1 MKNTLCIPDL
11 HCPYQ
16 HIDALAFLCAVR
28 DRYKTTQSVC
38 LGDECDA
45 HALSY
50 HETNPNLPSAGDELD
65 MAKEV
70 MQEIHKE
77 FPVMRLCES
86 NHGSMIYRKAITHG
100 IPKGM
105 LKTYEEIYQ
114 VKGWSWHE
122 EVIDE
127 IKGGLM
133 VCFRHSFGQ
142 TIHTALPRQGG
153 VCCVQGHFHSKS
165 NVEMLRT
172 PTRLLFGMSV
182 GWLGDDEALAFRY
195 NRISL
200 ARPVLSCGVIVNGQ
214 PIIVPMWTDS
224 KRRWTGKLS

>member
-1 MKNTLCIPDL
+1 MKNTLCVPDL
-11 HCPYQ
+11 HAPFQ

-28 DRYKTTQSVC
+28 DKYKTQAAVC
-38 LGDECDA
+38 VGDEVDY

-50 HETNPNLPSAGDELD
+50 HESNPNLPSAGDELEEA
-65 MAKEV
+65 AKV
-70 MQEIHKE
+70 MRAIHKE
-77 FPVMRLCES
+77 FPVMRICES
-86 NHGSMIYRKAITHG
+86 NHGSMVYRKAITHG
-100 IPKGM
+100 LPKQA

-122 EVIDE
+122 EVMDE

-142 TIHTALPRQGG
+142 AIHTALPRQGG
-153 VCCVQGHFHSKS
+153 VCCIQGHHHAKS
-165 NVEMLRT
+165 NIEYLRT
-172 PTRLLFGMSV
+172 PTRLLFGMST

-195 NRISL
+195 NRVSL
-200 ARPVLSCGVIVNGQ
+200 ARPILSCGVIINGQ
-214 PIIVPMWTDS
+214 PIIVPMWTDA